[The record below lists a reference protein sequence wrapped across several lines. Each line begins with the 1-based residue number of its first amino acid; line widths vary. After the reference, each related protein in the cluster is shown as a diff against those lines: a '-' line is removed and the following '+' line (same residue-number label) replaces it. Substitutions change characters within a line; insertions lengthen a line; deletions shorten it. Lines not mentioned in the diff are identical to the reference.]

1 MEDKKLI
8 LKVHFIGTLFIVL
21 VGSMLHFL
29 FEWSGY
35 FYPTGAIAAVNESVW
50 EHLKL
55 GFWPVIFFAPLEYLF
70 LKELLAERNFITAR
84 MIAAYTIPISIV
96 VMFYSYTAII
106 GTNMLILDILTFI
119 IAVVI
124 GQIASYKLMLLKQLP
139 KYSQFI
145 SLILLVF
152 LAIIFVLFTFLPPNL
167 PIFRDSLT
175 GSYGITNQH

>member
-1 MEDKKLI
+1 
-8 LKVHFIGTLFIVL
+8 
-21 VGSMLHFL
+21 
-29 FEWSGY
+29 
-35 FYPTGAIAAVNESVW
+35 
-50 EHLKL
+50 
-55 GFWPVIFFAPLEYLF
+55 
-70 LKELLAERNFITAR
+70 
-84 MIAAYTIPISIV
+84 MIAAYIIPISIV
-96 VMFYSYTAII
+96 VIFYSYTAII

-175 GSYGITNQH
+175 GSYGITKQH

>member
-8 LKVHFIGTLFIVL
+8 LKLHLIGTLFIVI

-29 FEWSGY
+29 FAWSRN
-35 FYPTGAIAAVNESVW
+35 FYPVGAIAAVNESVW

-55 GFWPVIFFAPLEYLF
+55 GFWSVIFFAPIEFIF
-70 LKELLAERNFITAR
+70 LKDILQERNFITAR

-96 VMFYSYTAII
+96 VIFYSYTAII
-106 GTNMLILDILTFI
+106 GTHLLIFDILTFI

-124 GQIASYKLMLLKQLP
+124 GQIASYKLMGLKQLP

-145 SLILLVF
+145 ALILLVL
-152 LAIIFVLFTFLPPNL
+152 LAIIFVVFTFFPPSL
-167 PIFRDSLT
+167 PIFQDSLT
-175 GSYGITNQH
+175 GSYGITKQH

>member
-1 MEDKKLI
+1 MEDKKII
-8 LKVHFIGTLFIVL
+8 LKVHLIATLFIVL

-35 FYPTGAIAAVNESVW
+35 FYPIGAIAAVNESVW

-55 GFWPVIFFAPLEYLF
+55 GFWPVFFFAPIEFIF
-70 LKELLAERNFITAR
+70 LKDILQESNFITAR
-84 MIAAYTIPISIV
+84 LIAAYTIPISIV
-96 VMFYSYTAII
+96 VIFYSYTAII
-106 GTNMLILDILTFI
+106 GTNLLIYDILTFI

-124 GQIASYKLMLLKQLP
+124 GQIASYKLMGLKQLP

-145 SLILLVF
+145 SLILLVS
-152 LAIIFVLFTFLPPNL
+152 LAIIFVIFTFIPPSL

-175 GSYGITNQH
+175 GSYGITKQH